1 MIQNENTP
9 DNFIYAKGQKIKLPK
24 GNKEIIAEV
33 LRVDDDGSI
42 ILYTDVPIMGHTIN
56 KYTKSEVD
64 AMCVGLLTQQEPEDT
79 DEESED
85 APELESTVQVLFFLA
100 IIGNFYRMFTN
111 AFTIGIGIG
120 IHSFVSLCAIVS
132 FILMLKC
139 NKWGYYLYLITAFL
153 SFACN
158 VANGGDIIVYGIAS
172 IVMVG
177 LVSAVLLI
185 RKNGISAFRA
195 MGINIG

>member
-1 MIQNENTP
+1 MLQNENTP
-9 DNFIYAKGQKIKLPK
+9 DNFVYAKGQKIKLSK
-24 GNKEIIAEV
+24 GNKEIVAEV

-42 ILYTDVPIMGHTIN
+42 ILYTDVPVMGHTIN

-64 AMCVGLLTQQEPEDT
+64 AMCVGLLSQQEPEDS

-111 AFTIGIGIG
+111 AFTIGVG

-139 NKWGYYLYLITAFL
+139 NKWGYYLYLITALL

-158 VANGGDIIVYGIAS
+158 VANGGDIIVYGIVS
-172 IVMVG
+172 IIMVG

-195 MGINIG
+195 MGIDVG

>member
-1 MIQNENTP
+1 MAQNENTP
-9 DNFIYAKGQKIKLPK
+9 DNFIYTKGQKIKLPK

-64 AMCVGLLTQQEPEDT
+64 AMCVGLLTQQEIKDL
-79 DEESED
+79 DNESEPD
-85 APELESTVQVLFFLA
+85 AELNSIVIVLFVLA
-100 IIGNFYRMFTN
+100 IIRHSFSLFQGLFVM
-111 AFTIGIGIG
+111 GIGV
-120 IHSFVSLCAIVS
+120 HLLVSLCAIIS
-132 FILMLKC
+132 FGMMINRL
-139 NKWGYYLYLITAFL
+139 KWGYYLYLITAFL
-153 SFACN
+153 SLVCTVNA
-158 VANGGDIIVYGIAS
+158 GGDIIVYGIPS
-172 IVMVG
+172 IIMVG

-195 MGINIG
+195 MGIDVG

>member
-1 MIQNENTP
+1 MAQNENTP
-9 DNFIYAKGQKIKLPK
+9 DNFIYAKGQKVKLSK

-79 DEESED
+79 DEESET
-85 APELESTVQVLFFLA
+85 AAELDSTVQVLFFLA
-100 IIGNFYRMFTN
+100 IVGNFCRMFMN
-111 AFTIGIGIG
+111 AFSIGIG
-120 IHSFVSLCAIVS
+120 IHSLVSFCAIVS
-132 FILMLKC
+132 FILMIKC
-139 NKWGYYLYLITAFL
+139 KKWGYYLYLISTLL
-153 SFACN
+153 SLACN
-158 VANGGDIIVYGIAS
+158 VANGGDIIVYGIVS
-172 IVMVG
+172 IIMVG

-185 RKNGISAFRA
+185 RKNGVSAFRA

>member
-1 MIQNENTP
+1 MLQNENTP

-24 GNKEIIAEV
+24 GNKEIVAEV

-42 ILYTDVPIMGHTIN
+42 ILYTDVPIKGHTIN

-64 AMCVGLLTQQEPEDT
+64 AMCVGLLSQQEPEDS

-111 AFTIGIGIG
+111 AFSIGVG

-139 NKWGYYLYLITAFL
+139 NKWGYYLYLITALL

-158 VANGGDIIVYGIAS
+158 VANGGDIIVYGIGS

>member
-1 MIQNENTP
+1 MAQNENTP

-79 DEESED
+79 DAESED
-85 APELESTVQVLFFLA
+85 APELDSTVQVLFFLA

-111 AFTIGIGIG
+111 AFTIGVG

-139 NKWGYYLYLITAFL
+139 NKWGYYLYLITALL

-195 MGINIG
+195 MGIDVG